1 MQAVHYI
8 AKRIKKYG
16 KHFQICGNKDKRG
29 ITTQR
34 ATVIRGNPESL
45 IRFQR
50 ARDWDNKIKVGSFE
64 WVKDP
69 LRLGQLSGNRF
80 SVALRFIPK
89 DISADRIAESKYPFI
104 IMVCRRRKAKV
115 EWLYQLFRYAEVRHL
130 QCEDTRNRKGGIAPK
145 LDQGDSPH
153 PLSAP

>member
-8 AKRIKKYG
+8 AKQIKKYG
-16 KHFQICGNKDKRG
+16 KHFQIAGNKDKRG

-34 ATVIRGNPESL
+34 ATIIRGDGETL

-50 ARDWDNKIKVGSFE
+50 SKNWDNKIKCGTFE
-64 WVKDP
+64 RVFNP

-89 DISADRIAESKYPFI
+89 EITDEQIAASKYLFKI
-104 IMVCRRRKAKV
+104 N
-115 EWLYQLFRYAEVRHL
+115 LYL
-130 QCEDTRNRKGGIAPK
+130 
-145 LDQGDSPH
+145 
-153 PLSAP
+153 